1 MLPCQSACTAFHSG
15 CHKDCAQWR
24 AFQEEQRLQR
34 EAKKRY
40 LQYHTVRCAQT
51 ARQLI
56 GLQARR
62 PAW

>member
-1 MLPCQSACTAFHSG
+1 MLPCQSTCAAFHSG
-15 CHKDCAQWR
+15 CHKDCPQWR

-40 LQYHTVRCAQT
+40 LQYHTTRCAQT

-56 GLQARR
+56 SLQARR
-62 PAW
+62 PSW